1 MALYEVLSPVH
12 KDGTRFLPDEFIELD
27 DEAAAALI
35 ACGAVRAT
43 EVHDFSGFAED
54 LGGDGS
60 GTVLPPVSIGVRT
73 AGPLVV
79 DVTPLPTK
87 TDLARYNKEKLIAQ
101 AKAEGVT
108 IDGTASNKAI
118 MGAIL
123 AARLAS

>member
-27 DEAAAALI
+27 DIAAVALI

-43 EVHDFSGFAED
+43 EVHDFSGFAEE
-54 LGGDGS
+54 LTGDGT
-60 GTVLPPVSIGVRT
+60 GKALPPVSNETRT
-73 AGPLVV
+73 AEPQVV
-79 DVTPLPTK
+79 EAKPLPTK
-87 TDLARYNKEKLIAQ
+87 SELAKFNKEKLIAQ

-108 IDGTASNKAI
+108 IDATASNKAI

-123 AARLAS
+123 AARPQV